1 MKDKDSSNEA
11 LRRFIK
17 LRGSPTPKQNS
28 SDEPV
33 LRKPM
38 YTVRLIRSE
47 KRLWMEISE
56 WRKYLRSLP
65 DPNQLEYEMLLA
77 LNLLRAMR
85 LRQRSVIPVL
95 LFKLAAK
102 GCMRLGQHE

>member
-11 LRRFIK
+11 LKRLIPRRHP
-17 LRGSPTPKQNS
+17 PTPEQDS
-28 SDEPV
+28 GGEPV

-38 YTVRLIRSE
+38 YTARLIRSE

-56 WRKYLRSLP
+56 WRNYLRSLP
-65 DPNQLEYEMLLA
+65 DPNQLEYEILLA

-95 LFKLAAK
+95 LFKLATT